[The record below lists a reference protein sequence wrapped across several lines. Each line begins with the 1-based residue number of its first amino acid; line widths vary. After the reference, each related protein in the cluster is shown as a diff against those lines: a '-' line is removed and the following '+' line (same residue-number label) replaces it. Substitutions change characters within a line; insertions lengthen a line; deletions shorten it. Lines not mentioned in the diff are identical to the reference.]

1 MLSSDV
7 CRFRCRKLVLL
18 FGKHCPLCFF
28 LLRHNPNF
36 YHIDLLDDRSVDQV
50 AICHLQEAR
59 SKTYDFESK
68 LVTCVRYT
76 HGDGNDIRIGSN
88 ISNALVLLV
97 SIITN
102 VFCPVRARSTVWSR
116 CWSSGSS
123 SSSTVATKFA
133 SLAVLFAIRANVR
146 WWAYG
151 EGLREVGG
159 SRIWGYEDVCK
170 IPAGSTTQCACNAV
184 FLPLYEKTV
193 VNC

>member
-123 SSSTVATKFA
+123 SNVDGSNKICVARRSFCHSCKCKM
-133 SLAVLFAIRANVR
+133 V
-146 WWAYG
+146 
-151 EGLREVGG
+151 GLRGG
-159 SRIWGYEDVCK
+159 PSRGWGMEMKMFNNTCREHYPMCM
-170 IPAGSTTQCACNAV
+170 
-184 FLPLYEKTV
+184 
-193 VNC
+193 

>member
-123 SSSTVATKFA
+123 SNVDGSNKICVARRSFCHPCKCKM
-133 SLAVLFAIRANVR
+133 V
-146 WWAYG
+146 
-151 EGLREVGG
+151 GLRGG
-159 SRIWGYEDVCK
+159 PSRGWGK
-170 IPAGSTTQCACNAV
+170 
-184 FLPLYEKTV
+184 
-193 VNC
+193 